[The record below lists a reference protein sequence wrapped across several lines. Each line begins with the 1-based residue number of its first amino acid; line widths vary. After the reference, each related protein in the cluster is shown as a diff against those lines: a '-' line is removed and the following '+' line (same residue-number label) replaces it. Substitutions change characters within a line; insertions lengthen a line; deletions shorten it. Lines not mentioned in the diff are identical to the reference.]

1 MAQPRPRDH
10 DDNGRP
16 GDLPEPPQLRGLRRL
31 VNLLLLVLIGGM
43 LVVAVAMVVQ
53 LGALDGQ
60 RQAVPGPIGAQ
71 SLPLPEGAEIVSI
84 GRAPGEVMMV
94 TRAPD
99 GGETLRVF
107 DAASGEEISATPIR
121 RE

>member
-1 MAQPRPRDH
+1 
-10 DDNGRP
+10 
-16 GDLPEPPQLRGLRRL
+16 
-31 VNLLLLVLIGGM
+31 M

-71 SLPLPEGAEIVSI
+71 SFPLPEGAEIVSI
-84 GRAPGEVMMV
+84 GRAPGEVLMV

-107 DAASGEEISATPIR
+107 DAASGEETSATPIR

>member
-1 MAQPRPRDH
+1 
-10 DDNGRP
+10 
-16 GDLPEPPQLRGLRRL
+16 
-31 VNLLLLVLIGGM
+31 M

-60 RQAVPGPIGAQ
+60 RQAVLEPIGAR
-71 SLPLPEGAEIVSI
+71 SFPLPEGAEIVSI
-84 GRAPGEVMMV
+84 GRAPGEVLMA
-94 TRAPD
+94 TRAAE